1 MVRLPVLLA
10 LQGLYPRMV
19 RLVINSLSQLKVF
32 QKKIQILKKTLPTL
46 QKQAL
51 EKVANEDVLEEIHS
65 KMRLNNFSEKIIDAT
80 FVGKTQQMGSILR
93 THFISNYV
101 DPKSGFDVSKGREEG
116 TADHTIRAK
125 KPDGS
130 LRWTAKG
137 GAPLFRKFARV
148 KGIERLLIIEKTVIK
163 AQNQAVTNFQNNLSS
178 IYSKI
183 LGV

>member
-1 MVRLPVLLA
+1 VKLQQSLA

-19 RLVINSLSQLKVF
+19 RIVINSVAQLKVF
-32 QKKIQILKKTLPTL
+32 QKKIQILQNVLPTL

-51 EKVANEDVLEEIHS
+51 DKVANEDVLEEIHS

-80 FVGKTQQMGSILR
+80 FVGKTQKIGSILR

-101 DPKSGFDVSKGREEG
+101 DPKTGFDVSQGREEG
-116 TADHTIRAK
+116 TTDHTIRPK
-125 KPDGS
+125 KDGGV
-130 LRWTAKG
+130 LRWISKG

-148 KGIERLLIIEKTVIK
+148 KGIERLLIIEKTVNK
-163 AQNQAVTNFQNNLSS
+163 AQNEAVTNFQNNLAS
-178 IYSKI
+178 ISSKI